1 MDDPNTQFEASGN
14 DPQVKYCVTAVI
26 DLLGFSSHLEIGGN
40 DLRTNIGQEA
50 IKRLQILEDA
60 LRLMN
65 DERSLC
71 KDEYPK
77 EFYQT
82 RINDAPILT
91 LDLPIFFTPPVGEL
105 VKSGISA
112 NEIAQTFDLDS
123 IKSEEEFEEA
133 YETKLL
139 EETVDLIRFVGLIA
153 RIHDYINRKENATY
167 FPGAKT
173 VVASGYRRTFFA
185 QGKEDFLAA
194 NFSFSN
200 AYLAEKHLHGP
211 KLFLDNN
218 IIQLLYV
225 NRFARNLL
233 RFASYVSQSTQF
245 DPIREYDD
253 PLFPS
258 GETVKAEPVPV
269 SILRRP
275 FIFRELDPSILAY
288 LQVILRLSMYLLG
301 EKESKAISFWLK
313 IFNAIKDGPST
324 KELKAGI
331 VPKFPV
337 RLQSDIE
344 SDIRIFSELVESGK
358 SAIIERQREKTLEDV
373 MKRGFTNSSAVLPKK
388 ER

>member
-1 MDDPNTQFEASGN
+1 MADPNAQLDASGK

-65 DERSLC
+65 DERWLC

-77 EFYQT
+77 EFYHT
-82 RINDAPILT
+82 RINDALILT
-91 LDLPIFFTPPVGEL
+91 LDLPSFLTPPVGES
-105 VKSGISA
+105 VRRGISP
-112 NEIAQTFDLDS
+112 NELAQTFDLDS
-123 IKSEEEFEEA
+123 IKSAEELLKA
-133 YETKLL
+133 YETKLS
-139 EETVDLIRFVGLIA
+139 EETADLVSFVGLIA
-153 RIHDYINRKENATY
+153 RLHHYINRKENAAY

-200 AYLAEKHLHGP
+200 SYLAEKHLHGP

-218 IIQLLYV
+218 IVQLLYA

-233 RFASYVSQSTQF
+233 RFASYVSHSTQF
-245 DPIREYDD
+245 DLFREYED

-258 GETVKAEPVPV
+258 GETVKAEAVQV
-269 SILRRP
+269 SLFRRP
-275 FIFRELDPSILAY
+275 FNFRELDPSILAY
-288 LQVILRLSMYLLG
+288 LQVIHRLSMYLRG
-301 EKESKAISFWLK
+301 EKEPKAESYWLKLFKAIK
-313 IFNAIKDGPST
+313 EGPSKKDLRSET
-324 KELKAGI
+324 A
-331 VPKFPV
+331 PSFPL
-337 RLQSDIE
+337 RMLQADIE
-344 SDIRIFSELVESGK
+344 EDIRIFPEIVETGDSPIVKEQSARKLRENMQKAKEPNPSG
-358 SAIIERQREKTLEDV
+358 SPT
-373 MKRGFTNSSAVLPKK
+373 S
-388 ER
+388 

>member
-1 MDDPNTQFEASGN
+1 MSANTQFEASGN

-40 DLRTNIGQEA
+40 DLRTNVGQEA

-82 RINDAPILT
+82 RINDALILT
-91 LDLPIFFTPPVGEL
+91 LDLPSFFTPPVGEL
-105 VKSGISA
+105 VKRGISA

-123 IKSEEEFEEA
+123 IKNEEEFEKA

-139 EETVDLIRFVGLIA
+139 EDTADLIRFVGLIA
-153 RIHDYINRKENATY
+153 RIHDYVNRKETATY

-200 AYLAEKHLHGP
+200 AYLAEQHLHGP

-218 IIQLLYV
+218 IVQLLYV

-245 DPIREYDD
+245 DPFREYAD
-253 PLFPS
+253 PLIPS
-258 GETVKAEPVPV
+258 GETVKGEPVPI
-269 SILRRP
+269 SIFRRP
-275 FIFRELDPSILAY
+275 FLFRELDPSILAY
-288 LQVILRLSMYLLG
+288 LQVILRIMTYLLG
-301 EKESKAISFWLK
+301 QKKSKANSLWLRN
-313 IFNAIKDGPST
+313 FNAIKDGPSME
-324 KELKAGI
+324 ELNAGK
-331 VPKFPV
+331 VPRFPM

-344 SDIRIFSELVESGK
+344 SDIRIFSELVEHGK
-358 SAIIERQREKTLEDV
+358 SAIVEQQNEKATDDMMRQ
-373 MKRGFTNSSAVLPKK
+373 GITNSSAVLQKK
-388 ER
+388 QR